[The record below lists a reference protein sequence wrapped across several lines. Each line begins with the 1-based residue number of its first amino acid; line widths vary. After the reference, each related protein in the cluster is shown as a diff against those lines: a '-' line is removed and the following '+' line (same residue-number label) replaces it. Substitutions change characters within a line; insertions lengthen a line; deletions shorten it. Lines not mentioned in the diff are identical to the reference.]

1 MLDEQKIIEDYK
13 NGLSIKALSKKYHVS
28 LHPISS
34 IIHGHNLP
42 SHHLIETINQY
53 PDFEE

>member
-1 MLDEQKIIEDYK
+1 MLNEQKIIEDYK
-13 NGLSIKALSKKYHVS
+13 SGLSIKALSEKYHVS
-28 LHPISS
+28 LYPISS

-42 SHHLIETINQY
+42 AHNLIKTINQY